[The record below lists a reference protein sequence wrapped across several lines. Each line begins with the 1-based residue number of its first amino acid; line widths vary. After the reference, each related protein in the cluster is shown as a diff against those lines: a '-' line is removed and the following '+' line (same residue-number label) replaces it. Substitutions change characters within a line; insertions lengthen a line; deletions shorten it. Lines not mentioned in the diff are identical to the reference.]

1 MKEMFSTFNMGIGM
15 MMVVSKEDV
24 ERTVTAL
31 EKAGEKAFVIGNIEA
46 MNDAGADD
54 TEDTDIRYRK
64 VVLK

>member
-46 MNDAGADD
+46 MNDAGAGD